1 MVENFLIW
9 LFNEI
14 KLYYDIFKF
23 ILFFSSKV
31 DYN

>member
-14 KLYYDIFKF
+14 KLYYDIVKF